1 MEDFDQLYEDELE
14 LMREMEDEISD
25 HPRPRRAL
33 ELSSPLLT
41 PGSRKRPSE
50 NTPLP
55 LLNLDSPGSIDKTPH
70 HALVSGSSP
79 STPLSARPKGSQSTP
94 VSSCERQLSSHSVGP
109 KGSQLSA
116 RRLLDNTPCRD
127 KARPVLHDVGNAP
140 GLELPPSSP
149 HPHGYVRSPSP
160 YSLDPTPSPPSLPNV
175 SGMAGEETPRR
186 DRMEERST
194 FGTMAPSCLKTK
206 VSDWLRKGG
215 VALDRHKGCGGNAS
229 EDWDELAAGVE
240 GGEEVGSVSPLE
252 RELRDME
259 EHYHRMEVDLVESP
273 APPPLGEGGASQ
285 GEGTHPD
292 PPVSRPK
299 RPRVV
304 ESAEEPVD
312 TTVARV
318 PRASQRGGL
327 GEGGGGRVLT
337 RAPACPHVSVT
348 GTDGTRV
355 YMKMAT
361 AAEEEG
367 KNKVRSSSHHL
378 LPVQFTRLRQMV
390 EEEKRRRLIEQS
402 DQLLQSL
409 QGDVG
414 ESEPL
419 FESEEPVRAGEE
431 EEEESNRGILWVEK
445 YSPKSYTELLSDD
458 GINRTLLSWLKLW
471 DEVVFGRKSVLRE
484 KTEKE
489 KKMEE
494 KKGGGRGDRK
504 VDVKDPSTL
513 TGPEVLDESRCP
525 RVKIALLCGSPG
537 LGKTTLAH
545 VIAQHAGYNV
555 VEMNA
560 SDDRSPEM
568 FRNNIEAST
577 QMQAVLTSHSKP
589 NCLIIDEIDGA
600 PTAAINVL
608 IDLIKKKEGG
618 GKKKKRDIVLLRP
631 IICICND
638 QYAPSLRQL
647 RQHALILY
655 FPATASARL
664 AARLHQHWMALCEK
678 SDERHQVLPEHSS
691 VYPQEPKE
699 LTLATVQSISLGQ
712 KDAQRSLFSLWKEVF
727 QLSL

>member
-1 MEDFDQLYEDELE
+1 M
-14 LMREMEDEISD
+14 
-25 HPRPRRAL
+25 PRY
-33 ELSSPLLT
+33 LT
-41 PGSRKRPSE
+41 QATFPPTCK
-50 NTPLP
+50 
-55 LLNLDSPGSIDKTPH
+55 GSIDKTPH

-116 RRLLDNTPCRD
+116 RRLLDNTPRRD

-140 GLELPPSSP
+140 GLELPPLSP
-149 HPHGYVRSPSP
+149 PPHGYVRSPSP

-367 KNKVRSSSHHL
+367 KVCG
-378 LPVQFTRLRQMV
+378 VCVCACVFV
-390 EEEKRRRLIEQS
+390 C
-402 DQLLQSL
+402 
-409 QGDVG
+409 
-414 ESEPL
+414 
-419 FESEEPVRAGEE
+419 
-431 EEEESNRGILWVEK
+431 
-445 YSPKSYTELLSDD
+445 
-458 GINRTLLSWLKLW
+458 
-471 DEVVFGRKSVLRE
+471 VVWYGMCVAC
-484 KTEKE
+484 
-489 KKMEE
+489 
-494 KKGGGRGDRK
+494 
-504 VDVKDPSTL
+504 VW
-513 TGPEVLDESRCP
+513 
-525 RVKIALLCGSPG
+525 RVCGVCVCG
-537 LGKTTLAH
+537 
-545 VIAQHAGYNV
+545 VCVCV
-555 VEMNA
+555 VCVCVVVCCGVCGVCVCGMW
-560 SDDRSPEM
+560 
-568 FRNNIEAST
+568 
-577 QMQAVLTSHSKP
+577 
-589 NCLIIDEIDGA
+589 
-600 PTAAINVL
+600 
-608 IDLIKKKEGG
+608 
-618 GKKKKRDIVLLRP
+618 
-631 IICICND
+631 CICMCD
-638 QYAPSLRQL
+638 VVCVCGVCVVCVVCVCGV
-647 RQHALILY
+647 
-655 FPATASARL
+655 
-664 AARLHQHWMALCEK
+664 WCVCVVCVCGVCMC
-678 SDERHQVLPEHSS
+678 
-691 VYPQEPKE
+691 
-699 LTLATVQSISLGQ
+699 
-712 KDAQRSLFSLWKEVF
+712 
-727 QLSL
+727 